1 MSYGHCIVLP
11 NQNRDTVQII
21 SVQDKAALKEYKCGK
36 LHGTTRF
43 QMGNTGI
50 HVQQH
55 YWLYCDAT
63 MWKSTVYRIEIEINR
78 AIDKSKPVK
87 ETCVNIPAMP
97 LEFRLDPSILN
108 KFVWVNTVIQEQS
121 SMHDSNHS

>member
-36 LHGTTRF
+36 LHSTTRF

-55 YWLYCDAT
+55 YWLCCDASNVHDMRSQLYT
-63 MWKSTVYRIEIEINR
+63 QLELKSTEQFRR
-78 AIDKSKPVK
+78 ANLLKKHV
-87 ETCVNIPAMP
+87 
-97 LEFRLDPSILN
+97 
-108 KFVWVNTVIQEQS
+108 
-121 SMHDSNHS
+121 

>member
-21 SVQDKAALKEYKCGK
+21 PVQDKAALKEYKCGK

-43 QMGNTGI
+43 QMGTTGL

-55 YWLYCDAT
+55 YWLCSDASNVHDMRSQLYT
-63 MWKSTVYRIEIEINR
+63 QLKLKSTELFIR
-78 AIDKSKPVK
+78 ANLLKKH
-87 ETCVNIPAMP
+87 A
-97 LEFRLDPSILN
+97 
-108 KFVWVNTVIQEQS
+108 
-121 SMHDSNHS
+121 